1 LVKEAQ
7 LQQQGAAM
15 ARQRTDAPPAPTAS
29 TWQQTIVDRARAGK
43 LVPIIG
49 RRLGDDLALGGH
61 DRLPS
66 AYWTYSG
73 CGETA
78 PARDA
83 LVGMF
88 QYRSTAD
95 ENVIDEIALR
105 DDYVN
110 FSKNRLLDLAE
121 AQAVKPGARREVED
135 QFDRLSFRD
144 FCDKLGYPRFDDP
157 ANPFLLLS
165 SFDLPMY
172 VTTDLHDF
180 LELAL
185 LAGGKQPRSEFCRW
199 HQGLRDAP
207 SVFADTYEPTSKE
220 PLVYHLF
227 GRDRDPGSL
236 VLTEDDHLK
245 FLAAAFQDSGRPTD
259 PIHKRVR
266 EALSNSS
273 LMLLGYSLGAWDLR
287 ALFWGLIVPRSQRL
301 KGVAIQLEPNETE
314 KKYLRKYLQEYEFE
328 VYWGDAP
335 TYLAELRQIL
345 NV

>member
-1 LVKEAQ
+1 
-7 LQQQGAAM
+7 M
-15 ARQRTDAPPAPTAS
+15 ARQRTDVSPAPAAT
-29 TWQQTIVDRARAGK
+29 TWQQTIVDRVRAGK

-61 DRLPS
+61 DCLPK

-73 CGETA
+73 YSESSV
-78 PARDA
+78 ARDTLA
-83 LVGMF
+83 GMF

-95 ENVIDEIALR
+95 ERVIRMSDEIALS

-110 FSKNRLLDLAE
+110 FAKNRLLDLAE
-121 AQAVKPGARREVED
+121 GQGVKPGARRDVED
-135 QFDRLSFRD
+135 NFDRLNFRD
-144 FCDKLGYPRFDDP
+144 FCDKLGYPAFDDP

-165 SFDLPMY
+165 SFDLPIY
-172 VTTDLHDF
+172 VTTDFHDF

-185 LAGGKQPRSEFCRW
+185 LAADKKPRSEVCRW
-199 HQGLRDAP
+199 RQELREAP
-207 SVFADTYEPTSKE
+207 SVFADSYEPTSKE

-227 GRDRDPGSL
+227 GRDSSPTSL

-245 FLAAAFQDSGRPTD
+245 FLAAAFQDNGRPTD

-266 EALSNSS
+266 EAMSNSS

-314 KKYLRKYLQEYEFE
+314 KIYLQKYLQEYQFE
-328 VYWGDAP
+328 VWWGRAD
-335 TYLAELRQIL
+335 TYLTELRQAL
-345 NV
+345 DA